1 MNMMY
6 IDKYRRF
13 VKENLLKIEHYENYI
28 NKQSL
33 ISMARSIMVS
43 EPHENYQ
50 SDIWQRR
57 YEKDDQPYF
66 CY

>member
-1 MNMMY
+1 MG
-6 IDKYRRF
+6 KLF
-13 VKENLLKIEHYENYI
+13 KTHSI